1 MEVTQNTNWL
11 SCSWKTM
18 TNTPP
23 SESEQVSVEQ
33 PEVSMES
40 LQLEGAVCAFT
51 RKSCEE
57 AALGVGI
64 SFTKDLR

>member
-1 MEVTQNTNWL
+1 MLAMKQWPISL
-11 SCSWKTM
+11 M
-18 TNTPP
+18 
-23 SESEQVSVEQ
+23 QVSVEQ

-57 AALGVGI
+57 AALGLGI